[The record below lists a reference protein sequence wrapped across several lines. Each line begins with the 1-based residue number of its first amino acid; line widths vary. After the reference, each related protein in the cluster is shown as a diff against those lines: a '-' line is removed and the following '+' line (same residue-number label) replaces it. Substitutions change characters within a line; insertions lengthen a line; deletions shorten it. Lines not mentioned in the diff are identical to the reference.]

1 MEQDAHKL
9 YAAQLFDIPVS
20 EVSTKQRRL
29 AKALRIWTAY
39 YGGESVASQYSIKT
53 DIE

>member
-39 YGGESVASQYSIKT
+39 SGESVASQYSIKT

>member
-1 MEQDAHKL
+1 MEQDQHKL

-20 EVSTKQRRL
+20 EVSTKQRRV
-29 AKALRIWTAY
+29 AKALRMGTAY
-39 YGGESVASQYSIKT
+39 SGESVVSQYPIKT